1 MFAGEMLGDGNWI
14 PDGDLIDWGE
24 QTSKAEN
31 IPQFACGGLWRADSA
46 GKTCGQGE
54 GLGFS
59 PSEKSQ
65 SMDGTTMARRILKD
79 VGASILVFGVVG
91 CMAEPP
97 GTFDPRMLQQMER
110 AQADQV
116 RPPQLS
122 PLPTTRQD
130 PNVSDYETRAHMDPT
145 ARSAYDAM
153 PVVRMS
159 LREIVHRA
167 VANNH
172 DVKVAGYQPAIEGTR
187 VEEAKGHFDP
197 VYFANTEYDYKDEL
211 TGGQVFNDFSGG
223 LFPITSNLDIESVGT
238 VQTGFQ
244 QNLESGG
251 QVQLQYTS
259 TYSWFDPQRTVENP
273 FYTSQLTLQL
283 TQPILKN
290 YGYDINQAQI
300 TISRLT
306 QKESILEFRK
316 AVESNVSDIEKAY
329 WQLVQAEHDIRIQ
342 QELVA
347 ETETTYQ
354 ILNTRMI
361 RGLDVSQLQ
370 VSQAETVLQT
380 RRAQLIQ
387 FQSQARDLSDQIK
400 ALMSDPEYP
409 VAGNVLILPA
419 DAPVEA
425 PMVFDMEDE
434 IDTAMD
440 NRFELG
446 EQQLKI
452 DAATVTVTV
461 ARNNLLPELD
471 FIGSVGPQGG
481 GSNLPTA
488 IRTNADFDHTDY
500 TLGFKFTMD
509 IGYRAERAIW
519 QRTLLQ
525 RDQAIEQYA
534 SLTEQVAV
542 DVSTAARAVSTAW
555 DEVGVNREG
564 RYHAEAALR
573 AINERERDNEPLT
586 PVFVQLK
593 LDTQERLA
601 EALQAEAE
609 AVANYNIALAA
620 LERAKGTLLR
630 YNNVLLEEEQTG
642 EQTPEAG
649 QLH

>member
-1 MFAGEMLGDGNWI
+1 
-14 PDGDLIDWGE
+14 
-24 QTSKAEN
+24 
-31 IPQFACGGLWRADSA
+31 
-46 GKTCGQGE
+46 
-54 GLGFS
+54 
-59 PSEKSQ
+59 
-65 SMDGTTMARRILKD
+65 MARRILKD
-79 VGASILVFGVVG
+79 VGASVLVFGIVG

-97 GTFDPRMLQQMER
+97 STFDPRMLQQMES
-110 AQADQV
+110 ADANQV
-116 RPPQLS
+116 RPPQMAA
-122 PLPTTRQD
+122 LPTTREE
-130 PNVSDYETRAHMDPT
+130 PNVTEYETRPHVDPT
-145 ARSAYDAM
+145 ARSAYDSL
-153 PVVRMS
+153 PVVRMT

-197 VYFANTEYDYKDEL
+197 VFFANTEWNHKDEL
-211 TGGQVFNDFSGG
+211 TGGEVFNDFNGG
-223 LFPITSNLDIESVGT
+223 LFPITSNLDIEDAGT
-238 VQTGFQ
+238 AQTGFQ

-251 QVQLQYTS
+251 QVQLQYETV
-259 TYSWFDPQRTVENP
+259 YSWDNPQRTVENP

-283 TQPILKN
+283 TQPLLKN

-347 ETETTYQ
+347 ETETTYR
-354 ILNTRMI
+354 ILKTRMD

-370 VSQAETVLQT
+370 VSQAETVLET

-409 VAGNVLILPA
+409 VASAVLILPA

-425 PMVFDMEDE
+425 PMVFDLDDE
-434 IDTAMD
+434 VDTAME

-446 EQQLKI
+446 EQQLKVE
-452 DAATVTVTV
+452 AATVTVTV

-471 FIGSVGPQGG
+471 FVGSVGPQGG
-481 GSNLPTA
+481 GSNLGTA
-488 IRTNADFDHTDY
+488 ISTNADFDHVDY
-500 TLGFKFTMD
+500 TLGLKFTMD

-525 RDQAIEQYA
+525 REQAIEQYA
-534 SLTEQVAV
+534 SLTDQVAV
-542 DVSTAARAVSTAW
+542 DVTTAARQVSTSW
-555 DEVGVNREG
+555 DEVGVNREA
-564 RYHAEAALR
+564 RYHAEEALR

-601 EALQAEAE
+601 AALQAESE
-609 AVANYNIALAA
+609 SVANYNIAIAA

-630 YNNVLLEEEQTG
+630 YNNVLLEEQPTG

>member
-1 MFAGEMLGDGNWI
+1 
-14 PDGDLIDWGE
+14 
-24 QTSKAEN
+24 
-31 IPQFACGGLWRADSA
+31 
-46 GKTCGQGE
+46 
-54 GLGFS
+54 
-59 PSEKSQ
+59 
-65 SMDGTTMARRILKD
+65 MARRILKD
-79 VGASILVFGVVG
+79 VGATVLVFGIVG
-91 CMAEPP
+91 CVAEPP
-97 GTFDPRMLQQMER
+97 TAFDPRMLQQMER
-110 AQADQV
+110 ADANQV
-116 RPPQLS
+116 RPPQM
-122 PLPTTRQD
+122 PALPTTRQD
-130 PNVSDYETRAHMDPT
+130 PNVSDYETHAHVDPT
-145 ARSAYDAM
+145 ARSAYDAL

-172 DVKVAGYQPAIEGTR
+172 DVKVAGFQPGIEGTR

-197 VYFANTEYDYKDEL
+197 VFFANAEYDHKDEL

-223 LFPITSNLDIESVGT
+223 LFPITSNLDIEDVATG
-238 VQTGFQ
+238 QTGFQ

-251 QVQLQYTS
+251 QVQLQYANV
-259 TYSWFDPQRTVENP
+259 YSWYNPQRTVENP

-300 TISRLT
+300 TISRFT
-306 QKESILEFRK
+306 QKESVLEFRK
-316 AVESNVSDIEKAY
+316 AVESNVADLEKDY

-347 ETETTYQ
+347 ETETTYR
-354 ILNTRMI
+354 ILQTRMD

-370 VSQAETVLQT
+370 VSQAETVLET
-380 RRAQLIQ
+380 RRAQLIE
-387 FQSQARDLSDQIK
+387 FQRQARDLSDQIK
-400 ALMSDPEYP
+400 SLMSDPEYP
-409 VAGNVLILPA
+409 VTSAVLILPA

-425 PMVFDMEDE
+425 PMIFDLDDE
-434 IDTAMD
+434 VNTAME

-481 GSNLPTA
+481 GSNEITA
-488 IRTNADFDHTDY
+488 LQTNAEFDHLDY

-542 DVSTAARAVSTAW
+542 DVTTSARAVSTAW
-555 DEVGVNREG
+555 DEVGVNREA
-564 RYHAEAALR
+564 RYHAEEALR

-601 EALQAEAE
+601 ASLQAEAE
-609 AVANYNIALAA
+609 SVANYNIAISA

-630 YNNVLLEEEQTG
+630 YNNVLLEEEQAG
-642 EQTPEAG
+642 NQTPEAG